1 MPVSAADVINPA
13 IDHTAGQLFRPF
25 RLGQWT
31 RLAVTGI
38 LAGELGSMGG
48 CSFQIPS
55 LPRTNPNSQDFLAQ
69 LIPPQSVLIVV
80 AIVILVLAGVA
91 LLIGLMYVS
100 SVMRFVLFD
109 SVVARECHIRRFWS
123 NRRRPGFRY
132 FVWQLLFT
140 AAMMAVFVLIA
151 GAGAAVVFG
160 FGWFRN
166 PREHL
171 IALILCGVVF
181 FIVFIAFVVTALVIA
196 VLTKDFVVPQMA
208 LEDISAIEGWR
219 RLWAMMNTEKAR
231 YAGYVG
237 MKILLSIA
245 GAIGVGIA
253 AFIVILALLVPMGVV
268 GLGAFLG
275 GRALGLVW
283 NAFTISAAV
292 VAGSGA
298 LAVMLYAV
306 VLVSVPV
313 MVFFPA
319 YSLYFF
325 APRYQPL
332 NILMRPPG
340 V

>member
-1 MPVSAADVINPA
+1 VPVSAADVINPA

-140 AAMMAVFVLIA
+140 AAMTAVFVLIA

-219 RLWAMMNTEKAR
+219 RLWANDEHR
-231 YAGYVG
+231 EGP
-237 MKILLSIA
+237 LR
-245 GAIGVGIA
+245 GIRGNEDSP
-253 AFIVILALLVPMGVV
+253 VHRRRDWRRNR
-268 GLGAFLG
+268 GLH
-275 GRALGLVW
+275 RH
-283 NAFTISAAV
+283 
-292 VAGSGA
+292 SGA
-298 LAVMLYAV
+298 SGSHGRSRSR
-306 VLVSVPV
+306 SVPWREGSWACLERV
-313 MVFFPA
+313 
-319 YSLYFF
+319 YDIGCGCC
-325 APRYQPL
+325 R
-332 NILMRPPG
+332 
-340 V
+340 